1 MTNLQNLTTPDRA
14 LEERRTDRRL
24 LQGVP
29 LAVGGVLAA
38 VLLGGWVVPASLRFN
53 ADWQRI
59 QALGDKKQE
68 LQQRRAELEQT
79 LAQQEQAADAE
90 RRLLGLIA
98 GSGDLSTFLAQVNL
112 EAQRHGVQLDQ
123 LQPAA
128 APAPPPNARKAK
140 TAAEKKAA
148 EAAAAEAQGC
158 GALAQSGF
166 SAQRRS
172 LVATGRYPNLLAF
185 MRALENLSLLVV
197 QCDLALQQPPLQ
209 GESDPTKPAPPA
221 PPMQVRFELSLFEKG
236 APAQAPAS
244 GQAPAA
250 SQP

>member
-1 MTNLQNLTTPDRA
+1 MTNLQNFTTPDIA

-38 VLLGGWVVPASLRFN
+38 LLLGAWVVPASLRLN
-53 ADWQRI
+53 SDWQRI
-59 QALGDKKQE
+59 GTLKDKKNQ
-68 LQQRRAELEQT
+68 LGLLRDQLDQT
-79 LAQQEQAADAE
+79 LAQKEQAADSE

-98 GSGDLSTFLAQVNL
+98 GSGDISTFMAKVNL
-112 EAQRHGVQLDQ
+112 EALRHGVQLDQ
-123 LQPAA
+123 LQPVA
-128 APAPPPNARKAK
+128 APAPPPDASQAK
-140 TAAEKKAA
+140 TEAEKQAA
-148 EAAAAEAQGC
+148 EAAAAAQGC

-197 QCDLALQQPPLQ
+197 QCDLALQQPPPQ
-209 GESDPTKPAPPA
+209 GAANPNQPAAA
-221 PPMQVRFELSLFEKG
+221 PDMQVRFELSLFEKG
-236 APAQAPAS
+236 EPAPATAA

-250 SQP
+250 AQP